1 MSNVV
6 VRNSEVFTST
16 RLRRL
21 RCGMPAPGVDVRAV
35 GDALDMLDGLMPEH
49 ERTQPRHRAA
59 PVPTA
64 GLGGSEPE
72 NHIVDDRRRCGLK
85 PAQRLGP

>member
-1 MSNVV
+1 MRGVRCELRGVHLNEAEAVE
-6 VRNSEVFTST
+6 VRN
-16 RLRRL
+16 
-21 RCGMPAPGVDVRAV
+21 AHPGVDVPAV
-35 GDALDMLDGLMPEH
+35 GDALGMLHGLMPEH
-49 ERTQPRHRAA
+49 QRTQPRHDAA

-85 PAQRLGP
+85 PAQRLGL